1 MKYKMKGKENSMNV
15 SKISV
20 MVLLLGL
27 IIAVVVGVVIIIIY
41 KRKVNKALR
50 EEQSSAHMRIPAP
63 ADTMSIVVKVVVIAL
78 LIWIAFAL
86 RTINE
91 LKEDIAYMW
100 SDMSGQMMSLSAEI
114 NSLKEELATV
124 NSRVMYYNSE
134 VTSVDTSDDTCM
146 VKHTLKLKSF
156 SDKTTVILS
165 TADGKESSM
174 TKIGEGVYEANVK
187 ADIFK
192 IMLDDNRIVIK
203 DGDTSTVETVNRY
216 YGNIYAYS
224 ALVVPELNAMFE
236 GFDTHDNTISIGNIA
251 MFSEQKTLYQI
262 ASAKVVMEQNGK
274 EIDTVD
280 ATEAVKAGLE
290 REFGEVRIEL
300 NKLYNVDD
308 KDPFSIT
315 VYITTTDGYTVKQP
329 VYVRTVNKVNT
340 TFGNRF
346 EILDQNG
353 NVKAEH

>member
-1 MKYKMKGKENSMNV
+1 MNM

-20 MVLLLGL
+20 MILLLGM
-27 IIAVVVGVVIIIIY
+27 IIAVVVGVVIIIAY

-86 RTINE
+86 RNINE
-91 LKEDIAYMW
+91 LKEDIANMQ
-100 SDMSGQMMSLSAEI
+100 SNISGQLMSLAADI
-114 NSLKEELATV
+114 NNLKEELAAV

-156 SDKTTVILS
+156 SDKTTVILR

-174 TKIGEGVYEANVK
+174 AKVGEGVYEANVK
-187 ADIFK
+187 ADLFR
-192 IMLDDNRIVIK
+192 IMLDEDSIIIK

-224 ALVVPELNAMFE
+224 TLVIPELNAMFE
-236 GFDTHDNTISIGNIA
+236 GFDTRDNTISIGNIV
-251 MFSEQKTLYQI
+251 MFSEQKTLYHI
-262 ASAKVVMEQNGK
+262 SSAKVVMEQNGK
-274 EIDTVD
+274 EIDTID

-300 NKLYNVDD
+300 NKLYNVDN
-308 KDPFSIT
+308 KDSFSVT
-315 VYITTTDGYTVKQP
+315 VYITTSDGYTVKQP
-329 VYVRTVNKVNT
+329 VFVRNVNKVNT

-346 EILDQNG
+346 DILDQNG
-353 NVKAEH
+353 NVKTNH